1 MLRDRDVLIE
11 FYRMGGYV
19 KVSALDPESY
29 TELCRVG
36 DPGAGEDLVSRT
48 AVQKCYVKTSFVRPP
63 WMGGQSTGTP

>member
-36 DPGAGEDLVSRT
+36 DPAAGEELVSRT
-48 AVQKCYVKTSFVRPP
+48 EVQKLKRALGRTRPANRRR
-63 WMGGQSTGTP
+63 